1 MGARDAIAQTP
12 LLAILLACAMPAAA
26 IDPAT
31 IAARGGA
38 GIPACSGCHGA
49 DGAGQLVFPRLAGL
63 NATYMAKQLT
73 DFSRGT
79 RVNAA
84 MQPIA
89 SALSATDRQAL
100 AAYYAAMPVPAASA
114 ATAPA
119 TSSPGGLLATRGRWS
134 KGVPACVQCHGP
146 GGVGVGDA
154 FPALAAQPAA
164 YTAAQLHAWQAGTRR
179 NDPIELMRHVA
190 AQLSD
195 SDIRSVAEWFAAQP
209 ASVGATTP

>member
-1 MGARDAIAQTP
+1 MRVRDAIARAL
-12 LLAILLACAMPAAA
+12 LLAVLLACATPAAA
-26 IDPAT
+26 VDPAT
-31 IAARGGA
+31 LAARGSA
-38 GIPACSGCHGA
+38 GIPPCSGCHGA
-49 DGAGQLVFPRLAGL
+49 NGAGQLMFPRLAGL
-63 NATYMAKQLT
+63 NAAYMAKQLA
-73 DFSRGT
+73 DFSSGT

-89 SALSATDRQAL
+89 SALSAADRQAM
-100 AAYYAAMPVPAASA
+100 ADYYAAMPVPAAPV

-119 TSSPGGLLATRGRWS
+119 ADSLGALLARRGRWS

-195 SDIRSVAEWFAAQP
+195 SDIQSVADWFAAQP
-209 ASVGATTP
+209 ASLATTTP